1 MKKTFVTGLA
11 LVLGLTLAVSV
22 ALAWGPGFGPR
33 FARGFG
39 GWASGVPPIP
49 DLTAEQSAQIQALRD
64 DFQKEIEP
72 LQEELYTKGAEL
84 RDLWLSS
91 DPDQAAL
98 FAKQQEISQLQT
110 GLWEK
115 ATILGLG
122 IRKVLTAEQL
132 AQLPA
137 FSQDASFGPG
147 PGFGPG
153 MGPGR
158 RMMGPMGRW

>member
-1 MKKTFVTGLA
+1 MGI
-11 LVLGLTLAVSV
+11 
-22 ALAWGPGFGPR
+22 R
-33 FARGFG
+33 
-39 GWASGVPPIP
+39 VPPIL

-72 LQEELYTKGAEL
+72 LQEELYTKGAEF

-122 IRKVLTAEQL
+122 IRKVLTAEQS

-137 FSQDASFGPG
+137 FSRGCVIWTWAGFRPG
-147 PGFGPG
+147 VWGL
-153 MGPGR
+153 GR